1 MSDHFENRKVVGIVE
16 QDRPDTFKDGF
27 AAANCNLAAYV
38 DSMEFAAESETY
50 ERNVASPTYS
60 QDVDIIA
67 RESGTIRARAEVRG
81 SGTSKTT
88 VPSWAP
94 WVEGCGAQRATL
106 QMFPLDEATSVD
118 LDRWAPGVLLTQAVS
133 LATAY
138 LVDVDTDTDE
148 VLIHTVT
155 GTPQVSQ
162 NWTGTSAAGAFTIGQ
177 DTTAPVVHGLTWFPR
192 SAIEVF
198 SQGTLT
204 LDTNPVDLDGD
215 TMTIGSVTYTF
226 KDTVSAANDIAIGAT
241 VAATQANI
249 VAAINGSGTPGTEY
263 GTGTVQN
270 PDAKMDPFATDVAIV
285 TARISGSVGD
295 AIATTET
302 FTAATNVFDAATL
315 GTYTAGRAYHYS
327 IGEFKPFG
335 TNGRSTR
342 HAIKNAVGD
351 CEISGDNIGAPM
363 MFDFNMKGCEHGEHE
378 VATPTPITYET
389 NAVPLF
395 RGVDYKITG
404 DAAAPKAHCKINSF
418 RFRFGNDIEADE
430 YATADEPGIV
440 KYDVVGRKP
449 SGEHSLRLLE
459 PSVKSFFADYKNH
472 RTGRLVFKNGKTA
485 EGNIVEMRLLK
496 IQYQNYGHENVRRK
510 VHGRLSFGVKSPD
523 ISIGDNEW
531 FLIKR

>member
-1 MSDHFENRKVVGIVE
+1 MSDHFENRKIVGIVE
-16 QDRPDTFKDGF
+16 QDQPDTFKDGF
-27 AAANCNLAAYV
+27 AAANCNLQAYV
-38 DSMEFAAESETY
+38 DSIEFAAESETY

-94 WVEGCGAQRATL
+94 WVEACGTQQATL
-106 QMFPLDEATSVD
+106 QMFPLDEAGSVD
-118 LDRWAPGVLLTQAVS
+118 LTRWRPGVLLTQAS
-133 LATAY
+133 TNATAY
-138 LVDVDTDTDE
+138 LVDVDTEADE

-155 GTPQVSQ
+155 GTPTDSQ
-162 NWTGTSAAGAFTIGQ
+162 NWTGTSAAGAFTVAQ
-177 DTTAPVVHGLTWFPR
+177 DTTAPVVYGLVWFPR
-192 SAIEVF
+192 SDIEVF

-204 LDTNPVDLDGD
+204 LDVNPVDLDGD

-226 KDTVSAANDIAIGAT
+226 KDTVASANDIKIGAT
-241 VAATQANI
+241 VAATQANA
-249 VAAINGSGTPGTEY
+249 VAAINGTGTPGTEY
-263 GTGTVQN
+263 GTGTVYN
-270 PDAKMDPFATDVAIV
+270 PDAKMDPFATDVAIL
-285 TARISGSVGD
+285 TARVAGSVGN

-327 IGEFKPFG
+327 LAEYKRFG
-335 TNGRSTR
+335 TTGRSTR
-342 HAIKNAVGD
+342 HSIKNAVGD
-351 CEISGDNIGAPM
+351 CEISGDNIGAPAI
-363 MFDFNMKGCEHGEHE
+363 FDFNMKGCEQGEDE
-378 VATPTPITYET
+378 VATPTAIPYEN
-389 NAVPLF
+389 NATPLF
-395 RGVDYKITG
+395 RGVHYKITG
-404 DAAAPKAHCKINSF
+404 DAAAPQAQCKLNSF

-430 YATADEPGIV
+430 HATAAEPGIV
-440 KYDVVGRKP
+440 KYDIVGRKP

-472 RTGRLVFKNGKTA
+472 RTGRLLMDNGKTA
-485 EGNIVEMRLLK
+485 EGNIVQMIFHK

-510 VHGRLSFGVKSPD
+510 IHGRLSFGIKSPD